1 MLVRFPVSLA
11 IWVLVACGPREPE
24 SGPQVP
30 QLIATAEG
38 FDIPESVRFDPV
50 RDVMYV
56 SNVTGNP
63 TAKDNNG
70 FISRL
75 RPDGTVD
82 SLRFIA
88 GGRDGVELHS
98 PKGMFLAGD
107 TLWVADIDVVRSF
120 DVATGAALSTVDLA
134 PGGAIFLNDI
144 TRAPDGSFYVSDTR
158 FVFSDSG
165 VRHESPD
172 RIYRV
177 AVDGG
182 VSVAIEGDTLG
193 MPNGVLWD
201 AEANRLLIVAIGRA
215 RIHEW
220 RPGDA
225 APRLVAAGPGGYDG
239 IESLGGGRFI
249 LTAQDDSSVS
259 ILADGA
265 VTAVVRNLPSPGD
278 LGWDPGRRR
287 VMVPLLDLNQV
298 QVWSI
303 P

>member
-1 MLVRFPVSLA
+1 MMRGSAVTLLA
-11 IWVLVACGPREPE
+11 ALCACATPEPEPAAPELVA
-24 SGPQVP
+24 
-30 QLIATAEG
+30 TADG
-38 FDIPESVRFDPV
+38 FDIPESVRFDPA

-75 RPDGTVD
+75 RADGTVD

-107 TLWVADIDVVRSF
+107 TLWVADIDVVRAF
-120 DVATGAALSTVDLA
+120 NVVTGAPLSTVDLA
-134 PGGAIFLNDI
+134 PSGAMFLNDI
-144 TRAPDGSFYVSDTR
+144 TRAPDGTFYASDTR
-158 FVFSDSG
+158 LVFSDSG
-165 VRHESPD
+165 VGHVPPD
-172 RIYRV
+172 RVYRIGPDL
-177 AVDGG
+177 AI
-182 VSVAIEGDTLG
+182 SVAIEADTLSRA
-193 MPNGVLWD
+193 NGVLWD
-201 AEANRLLIVAIGRA
+201 AESSRLLVVSIGAA
-215 RIHEW
+215 RIFEW
-220 RPGDA
+220 RPGDQ
-225 APRLVAAGPGGYDG
+225 APRLIATGPGGYDG
-239 IESLGGGRFI
+239 IESLGSGRFI

-259 ILADGA
+259 ILEGDS
-265 VTAVVRNLPSPGD
+265 VTTVVRNLPSPGD

-287 VMVPLLDLNQV
+287 VLVPLLGLNQV